1 MLQIVNYFKC
11 LSDETRLR
19 CMLLLHREGE
29 LCVCEI
35 THALGL
41 SQPKTSRH
49 LAQLRQS
56 GLLSDHKK
64 GQWVYYKINPVLPE
78 WVSVFLKETV
88 IAVQENLVFQQD
100 ILRLQGMVDR
110 PDGEKFCE

>member
-1 MLQIVNYFKC
+1 MLQAVNYFKC

-35 THALGL
+35 TQALAL
-41 SQPKTSRH
+41 SQPKISRH

-56 GLLSDHKK
+56 GLLSDQKK
-64 GQWVYYKINPVLPE
+64 GLWVYYKINPVLPE
-78 WVSVFLKETV
+78 WVWVFLRETV
-88 IAVQENLVFQQD
+88 TVVQENSVFQQD
-100 ILRLQGMVDR
+100 ILRLQRMNDK
-110 PDGEKFCE
+110 PDGENSCG

>member
-1 MLQIVNYFKC
+1 MLQVVNYFKC

-35 THALGL
+35 THALDL
-41 SQPKTSRH
+41 SQPKISRH
-49 LAQLRQS
+49 LALLRQS
-56 GLLSDHKK
+56 GLLSDDKK

-78 WVSVFLKETV
+78 WVGGFLKETV
-88 IAVQENLVFQQD
+88 IVVEETSVFQQD
-100 ILRLQGMVDR
+100 ILRLQRMTDR
-110 PDGEKFCE
+110 PDGEQFCE

>member
-1 MLQIVNYFKC
+1 MLQVVNYFKC

-35 THALGL
+35 THALDL
-41 SQPKTSRH
+41 SQPKISRH
-49 LAQLRQS
+49 LALLRQS
-56 GLLSDHKK
+56 GLLSDDKK
-64 GQWVYYKINPVLPE
+64 GQWVYYKINPVLPG
-78 WVSVFLKETV
+78 WVGVFIKETV
-88 IAVQENLVFQQD
+88 IVVEETPVFQQD
-100 ILRLQGMVDR
+100 ILRLQRMTDR

>member
-1 MLQIVNYFKC
+1 MLQTVNYFKC

-35 THALGL
+35 TQALDL
-41 SQPKTSRH
+41 SQPKISRH
-49 LAQLRQS
+49 LAQLRQC

-78 WVSVFLKETV
+78 WLRAFLKETLTV
-88 IAVQENLVFQQD
+88 VQENSVFQQD
-100 ILRLQGMVDR
+100 ILRLQRIADR
-110 PDGEKFCE
+110 PGEEKFCE